1 MPYARICE
9 IWCVARCQYVVGSVV
24 PTVVGWYWVW
34 CPSVVYSRHAVCALS
49 CLSVGL
55 LNAFRLYSRVP
66 VYRTIYEPACS
77 KYVTLSACLPYART
91 YLYEALLF

>member
-1 MPYARICE
+1 MVLGMVSERGVLKACRLRPVMP
-9 IWCVARCQYVVGSVV
+9 
-24 PTVVGWYWVW
+24 
-34 CPSVVYSRHAVCALS
+34 VCRP
-49 CLSVGL
+49 
-55 LNAFRLYSRVP
+55 AFRLYSRVP